1 MGELVSGDDGLPVD
15 EVGDWVEEKHR
26 LLAEYLTMHGAVRES
41 RYSTR
46 RNAYIDLFCGP
57 GRLKIRGTARFVP
70 GSPVVAW
77 TSSAECGAP
86 FTEIYIADTD
96 AERRALCAERLRRLG
111 APVVEN
117 AGNALEAAASVVAR
131 VDPYGLHFAFIDPY
145 NLSELRLELLGALAT
160 VKRMD
165 MMVHLSAMH
174 LFRNFDKNLAGELR
188 EFDTFAPG
196 WQDRVRPDMTRDEQ
210 RRAAIAHWG
219 TLVDQMGM
227 EASPEMKQV
236 QNRQN
241 RDLYWL
247 LLIARHDL
255 AQKFFRAALNASKQQ
270 RDLGF

>member
-1 MGELVSGDDGLPVD
+1 MSELVPGDDGLPVD

-26 LLAEYLTMHGAVRES
+26 LLAEYLTMHGAVRKS
-41 RYSTR
+41 RYATR

-57 GRLKIRGTARFVP
+57 GHLKIRGTPRFVP

-77 TSSAECGAP
+77 ENSVACGAP

-96 AERRALCAERLRRLG
+96 DERRSLCAERLRRLG
-111 APVVEN
+111 APVVEI
-117 AGNALEAAASVVAR
+117 AGNALEAAVSVVAQ

-145 NLSELRLELLGALAT
+145 NLSELRLELLGTLAT

-174 LFRNFDKNLAGELR
+174 LFRNFERNLAGELQ
-188 EFDTFAPG
+188 EFDAFAPG
-196 WQDRVRPDMTRDEQ
+196 WQAEVRPGMTRDEQ
-210 RRAAIAHWG
+210 RRAAIAHWKS
-219 TLVDQMGM
+219 LVDQMGM
-227 EASPEMKQV
+227 EASPEMRV

-255 AQKFFRAALNASKQQ
+255 AQKFFRAALKASKQQ
-270 RDLGF
+270 KDFGF